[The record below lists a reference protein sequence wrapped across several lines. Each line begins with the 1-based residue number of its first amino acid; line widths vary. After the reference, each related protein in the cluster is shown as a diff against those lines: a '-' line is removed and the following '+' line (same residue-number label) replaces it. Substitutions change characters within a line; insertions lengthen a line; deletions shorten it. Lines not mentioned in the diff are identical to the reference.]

1 MIDLS
6 FAGLIGAFIGT
17 TVAGVAYVPL
27 VSSIERYLRARAA
40 SESAGEG
47 RSSEEQE
54 TLRQEMSLLRRSVL
68 AADIMV
74 FACLGYWLAATLA
87 G

>member
-17 TVAGVAYVPL
+17 AIAALAYAPL
-27 VSSIERYLRARAA
+27 IAFIERHLRARAA
-40 SESAGEG
+40 SENNDASGSPA
-47 RSSEEQE
+47 EQE
-54 TLRQEMSLLRRSVL
+54 TLRQEISLLRRGVL
-68 AADIMV
+68 AADIIV
-74 FACLGYWLAATLA
+74 FAGLGYWLAATIA

>member
-17 TVAGVAYVPL
+17 AIAGLAYAPL
-27 VSSIERYLRARAA
+27 VSSIERYLQARTA
-40 SESAGEG
+40 SESTDENRNQA
-47 RSSEEQE
+47 EQE
-54 TLRQEMSLLRRSVL
+54 TLKQESYLLRRSVL
-68 AADIMV
+68 AADIIV
-74 FACLGYWLAATLA
+74 FAGLGYWLAATLA

>member
-6 FAGLIGAFIGT
+6 FAGLIGAFLGT
-17 TVAGVAYVPL
+17 AIAGFAYVPL

-40 SESAGEG
+40 SEGTGKNGSLA
-47 RSSEEQE
+47 EQE
-54 TLRQEMSLLRRSVL
+54 TLKQEISLLRRGVL
-68 AADIMV
+68 AADIIA
-74 FACLGYWLAATLA
+74 FAGFGYWLAATLA

>member
-17 TVAGVAYVPL
+17 AIAGLAYVPL
-27 VSSIERYLRARAA
+27 VSLIERHLRARAA
-40 SESAGEG
+40 SESTDENRNQA
-47 RSSEEQE
+47 EQE
-54 TLRQEMSLLRRSVL
+54 TLKQEIYLLRRSVL
-68 AADIMV
+68 AADIIV
-74 FACLGYWLAATLA
+74 FAGLGYWLAATLA

>member
-6 FAGLIGAFIGT
+6 FAGLIGAFLGT
-17 TVAGVAYVPL
+17 AIAGFAYVPL

-40 SESAGEG
+40 SQPTDES
-47 RSSEEQE
+47 RSLAEQE
-54 TLRQEMSLLRRSVL
+54 TLKQEISLLRRSVL
-68 AADIMV
+68 AADIIA
-74 FACLGYWLAATLA
+74 FAGLGYWLAATLA

>member
-6 FAGLIGAFIGT
+6 LAGLIGAFLGT
-17 TVAGVAYVPL
+17 AIAGFAYAPL

-40 SESAGEG
+40 SESTGEN
-47 RSSEEQE
+47 RSSAEQE
-54 TLRQEMSLLRRSVL
+54 TLTQEMSLLRRSVL
-68 AADIMV
+68 AVDIIA
-74 FACLGYWLAATLA
+74 FAGLGYWLAATLA